1 MTTKFDAGEEGEG
14 MARQRAGKYFQA
26 QGERNEDDSDRY
38 NGKLM
43 RTDAHFSRLALAYFK
58 VPVDDR
64 ASFVDRALAG
74 EVTP

>member
-1 MTTKFDAGEEGEG
+1 MTTRFDAGEEGEG
-14 MARQRAGKYFQA
+14 MARQRAKKYYQA
-26 QGERNEDDSDRY
+26 QGERNDAESDCH

-58 VPVDDR
+58 VPANDR

-74 EVTP
+74 EIAP

>member
-14 MARQRAGKYFQA
+14 MASQRARKFYQA
-26 QGERNEDDSDRY
+26 SGERSEADSDRY

-58 VPVDDR
+58 LPATDR

>member
-26 QGERNEDDSDRY
+26 QGERNESDSDRY

-58 VPVDDR
+58 VPAADR

-74 EVTP
+74 EVAP

>member
-14 MARQRAGKYFQA
+14 MARQRAGKYYQA
-26 QGERNEDDSDRY
+26 QGERNEADSDRY

-43 RTDAHFSRLALAYFK
+43 RTDANFSRLALAYFK

-64 ASFVDRALAG
+64 AGFVDRALAG
-74 EVTP
+74 EVAP

>member
-26 QGERNEDDSDRY
+26 QGERNEDDSDRR

-43 RTDAHFSRLALAYFK
+43 RTDAHFSRLAVAYFK
-58 VPVDDR
+58 VPADER
-64 ASFVDRALAG
+64 ASFVDRALSG
-74 EVTP
+74 EVAS

>member
-26 QGERNEDDSDRY
+26 QGERNEADSDRY

-43 RTDAHFSRLALAYFK
+43 RTDAHFSRLAVAYFK
-58 VPVDDR
+58 VPADDR
-64 ASFVDRALAG
+64 ASFVARALAA
-74 EVTP
+74 EAAP